1 MKLEYKFL
9 HKPNRYLIENLK
21 FVLNI
26 KPNLKIN
33 KFYVKNN
40 ILFLDYEWDKDIIPI
55 INKFDSPIEMDDK
68 IIYINFNKKSKSKD
82 NKFFNELIE
91 KGLVYKEMD
100 GVYLYFGIVNELYIS
115 LSNYFRKK
123 MRALGAEE
131 IYLPSLLNAK
141 TLDRTNYIK
150 NNGLLCNY
158 VFHKDC
164 DVVDGV
170 LNPAA
175 CLPLYQVLANKQ
187 KKGLFTGFS
196 RVFRFERNNYFE
208 MSRLREYGIREL
220 VYVEDENKVVDYK
233 SRLINLLIEIL
244 NELNLS
250 GHIEIATDMFF
261 ENEFIAKS
269 IYQKAFN
276 KKYELRLRLNQEE
289 TIAGCSINMHNDF
302 FTKQWGIKNGEK
314 YYESLCLGFGIERWC
329 YAILCQFGYDKD
341 KFPTEIKKLIEEN
354 YG

>member
-123 MRALGAEE
+123 
-131 IYLPSLLNAK
+131 NASSWCRR
-141 TLDRTNYIK
+141 TL
-150 NNGLLCNY
+150 
-158 VFHKDC
+158 F
-164 DVVDGV
+164 
-170 LNPAA
+170 A
-175 CLPLYQVLANKQ
+175 
-187 KKGLFTGFS
+187 
-196 RVFRFERNNYFE
+196 
-208 MSRLREYGIREL
+208 
-220 VYVEDENKVVDYK
+220 
-233 SRLINLLIEIL
+233 
-244 NELNLS
+244 
-250 GHIEIATDMFF
+250 
-261 ENEFIAKS
+261 
-269 IYQKAFN
+269 
-276 KKYELRLRLNQEE
+276 
-289 TIAGCSINMHNDF
+289 
-302 FTKQWGIKNGEK
+302 
-314 YYESLCLGFGIERWC
+314 
-329 YAILCQFGYDKD
+329 
-341 KFPTEIKKLIEEN
+341 
-354 YG
+354 

>member
-91 KGLVYKEMD
+91 KELVYKEMD

-131 IYLPSLLNAK
+131 IYLPSLLNA
-141 TLDRTNYIK
+141 R
-150 NNGLLCNY
+150 
-158 VFHKDC
+158 
-164 DVVDGV
+164 
-170 LNPAA
+170 
-175 CLPLYQVLANKQ
+175 
-187 KKGLFTGFS
+187 
-196 RVFRFERNNYFE
+196 
-208 MSRLREYGIREL
+208 
-220 VYVEDENKVVDYK
+220 
-233 SRLINLLIEIL
+233 
-244 NELNLS
+244 
-250 GHIEIATDMFF
+250 
-261 ENEFIAKS
+261 
-269 IYQKAFN
+269 
-276 KKYELRLRLNQEE
+276 
-289 TIAGCSINMHNDF
+289 
-302 FTKQWGIKNGEK
+302 
-314 YYESLCLGFGIERWC
+314 
-329 YAILCQFGYDKD
+329 
-341 KFPTEIKKLIEEN
+341 
-354 YG
+354 